1 MWSSFRKAKCYVN
14 VRTYRIGSGG
24 RLGAQKTSSFSLATS
39 KEFWEVHSASAWLQE
54 KLLSSCSIPSS
65 PVRWNLLMDSPF
77 LVWFLFKEW
86 KKKKKKRTVFANIFP
101 FDFFPL
107 LEKGYILHPFQVPFR
122 SCWAP
127 GWSFWE
133 NQTWLLSIENFCRL
147 SWGLPRAQ
155 QCDSSAS
162 VEEPRTMHC
171 FRLDIR
177 SCDGGGLMSSVP
189 ASIACCVIWGR
200 HLFSYLPFLICKMG
214 KYQCLHQAKY

>member
-1 MWSSFRKAKCYVN
+1 MNW
-14 VRTYRIGSGG
+14 
-24 RLGAQKTSSFSLATS
+24 
-39 KEFWEVHSASAWLQE
+39 
-54 KLLSSCSIPSS
+54 
-65 PVRWNLLMDSPF
+65 
-77 LVWFLFKEW
+77 
-86 KKKKKKRTVFANIFP
+86 VFANIFP

-107 LEKGYILHPFQVPFR
+107 LEKRYILRPFQGPSR

-155 QCDSSAS
+155 QCDSSSS
-162 VEEPRTMHC
+162 VDEPRTMHC

-189 ASIACCVIWGR
+189 ASIIACCVIWGR

-214 KYQCLHQAKY
+214 KISVPSSGKVLNEWGKMTQTEWALNNVSCYEYLKLASQSALSSSVFPLSSRI

>member
-1 MWSSFRKAKCYVN
+1 MTAGEASF
-14 VRTYRIGSGG
+14 
-24 RLGAQKTSSFSLATS
+24 
-39 KEFWEVHSASAWLQE
+39 
-54 KLLSSCSIPSS
+54 
-65 PVRWNLLMDSPF
+65 
-77 LVWFLFKEW
+77 FLFNPILTCEVEPFNGQPFSGVVSLQGV
-86 KKKKKKRTVFANIFP
+86 KKKKKRTVFANIFP

-107 LEKGYILHPFQVPFR
+107 LEKGYILRPFQVPFR